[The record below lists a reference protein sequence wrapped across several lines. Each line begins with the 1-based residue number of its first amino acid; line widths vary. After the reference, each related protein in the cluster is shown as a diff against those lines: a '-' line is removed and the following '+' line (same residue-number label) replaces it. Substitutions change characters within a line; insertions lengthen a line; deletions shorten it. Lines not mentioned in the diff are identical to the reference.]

1 MKNVK
6 TSISPYEY
14 PPSFGLIRTAIK
26 SVWLSANGTVEALR
40 AEARPITG
48 KRISCLITTSERY
61 PGARFHQNI
70 CCLVPR
76 GCSILVALRF
86 TPPPSALTVPGWRR
100 ALPLVLSHIRL
111 SFLHTPSFFQ
121 LLEFSMISFIF
132 LSYVFLGSFSPS
144 FSKYLIASFLD
155 VPSHLYK
162 RVCPLQRVGPKCRLS
177 DAC

>member
-40 AEARPITG
+40 AEARPIAG
-48 KRISCLITTSERY
+48 KQISCLLTTSERY

-86 TPPPSALTVPGWRR
+86 TPPPLSTNCTRVKTCPAPRSLSYP
-100 ALPLVLSHIRL
+100 PVLFAHPKFFPTSWIFHDIVHFSFIRL
-111 SFLHTPSFFQ
+111 LGFFFSFFLQ
-121 LLEFSMISFIF
+121 IFDCLLFRCT
-132 LSYVFLGSFSPS
+132 V
-144 FSKYLIASFLD
+144 ASL
-155 VPSHLYK
+155 
-162 RVCPLQRVGPKCRLS
+162 
-177 DAC
+177 